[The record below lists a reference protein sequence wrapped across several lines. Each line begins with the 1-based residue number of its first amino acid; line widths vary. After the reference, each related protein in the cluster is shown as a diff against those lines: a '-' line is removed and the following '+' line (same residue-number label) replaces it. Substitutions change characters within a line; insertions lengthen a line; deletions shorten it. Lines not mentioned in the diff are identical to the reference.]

1 VWQGDAK
8 ALLQPLYCRFSAP
21 ASDVR
26 AALEKDPWGR
36 GRAMPHIK

>member
-26 AALEKDPWGR
+26 APLEKDPWGR